1 MDRHVRIA
9 ATLCLASLAWVRVAH
24 AQRPVFRLGVGGGE
38 ATDLRGVRSGAV
50 SLWPSVTLFPSSRSV
65 FSLSGHASRYG
76 DGVWAAGGGATLE
89 VRAPIG
95 SGPFG
100 FLLDAGGNATHGS
113 WNATYL
119 QADAFPAL
127 EARRGPM
134 SIYAGIKGAAAQVRT
149 RAATPLP
156 GPFPGPAGN
165 VTERHQDAG
174 FAFGAALRLRSFGPG
189 EQLRLRYREER
200 MSPLGVRVIDRSG
213 GADLLLGRL
222 VLVAS
227 IGVRDAPDESRT
239 YGGGRMVLTVA
250 RGVAVFG
257 ALESYPSSRLTGT
270 AAGRS
275 ASVGLSLSTGGIRS
289 AGAMPRPSGIPAPRP
304 GLTRVAFRAPS
315 AKSVEVAGDWNRRQP
330 VPLQRA
336 GNGVWYVDLRIEPGE
351 YRYAFRVDGKT
362 WAVPDGVAAVD
373 DGFGGRSAW
382 LTVKATRPDA
392 TRPVND

>member
-1 MDRHVRIA
+1 MERHVRIA
-9 ATLCLASLAWVRVAH
+9 ATLCIASLAGARVAI
-24 AQRPVFRLGVGGGE
+24 AQRPVFRLVVGGGE

-50 SLWPSVTLFPSSRSV
+50 SVSPSVTLFPSTRSV

-76 DGVWAAGGGATLE
+76 DGVWSAGGGAALDL
-89 VRAPIG
+89 RAPIG
-95 SGPFG
+95 SGPLG
-100 FLLDAGGNATHGS
+100 LALEAGGNATHGS

-134 SIYAGIKGAAAQVRT
+134 SVYAGIKGAAAWVRT
-149 RAATPLP
+149 RTASPLP
-156 GPFPGPAGN
+156 GPFPGPATS
-165 VTERHQDAG
+165 VTEGHQDAG
-174 FAFGAALRLRSFGPG
+174 FAFGAAVRVRSFGPG

-200 MSPLGVRVIDRSG
+200 MSPLGIRVIDRTG

-222 VLVAS
+222 VLLGS

-250 RGVAVFG
+250 SGVAVFG
-257 ALESYPSSRLTGT
+257 AVESYPSNRLTGT

-275 ASVGLSLSTGGIRS
+275 TSVGLSLSTGGARF
-289 AGAMPRPSGIPAPRP
+289 AGAMPRPNGIPAPRP

-315 AKSVEVAGDWNRRQP
+315 AVSVEVAGDWNRWQP

-336 GNGVWYVDLRIEPGE
+336 ANGVWYADLRIAPGE
-351 YRYAFRVDGKT
+351 YRYAFRVDGKR

-382 LTVKATRPDA
+382 LTVKAAGPD
-392 TRPVND
+392 TH